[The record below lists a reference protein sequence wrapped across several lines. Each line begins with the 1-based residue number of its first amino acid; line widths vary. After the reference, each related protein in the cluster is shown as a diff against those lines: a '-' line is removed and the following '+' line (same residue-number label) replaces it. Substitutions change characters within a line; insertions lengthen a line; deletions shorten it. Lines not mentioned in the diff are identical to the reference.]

1 MERNARKTNL
11 VLFGVKESKS
21 VDASER
27 KVDNTKVLW
36 EICDELQVYVD
47 IKQIKRLGRK
57 TDTDWPMLATLES
70 RW

>member
-1 MERNARKTNL
+1 MERNARKTYI
-11 VLFGVKESKS
+11 VLFCVKESKS

-27 KVDNTKVLW
+27 KVDNTEVLW
-36 EICDELQVYVD
+36 EICDELQVHVD

-57 TDTDWPMLATLES
+57 TDTDWPMLATLEW